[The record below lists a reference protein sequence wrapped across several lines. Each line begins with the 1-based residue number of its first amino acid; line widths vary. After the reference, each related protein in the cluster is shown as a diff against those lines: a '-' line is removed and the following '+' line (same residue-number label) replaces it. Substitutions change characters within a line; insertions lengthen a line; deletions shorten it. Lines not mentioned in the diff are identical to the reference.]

1 MNQRRSRKQ
10 SDTPPDDT
18 TRSLHTLTQSPAMPA
33 HSAEM
38 ATLLSPHLFESAPDG
53 LVVVDHTG
61 AIVLVNGQVE
71 ALFGYS
77 RQDLLGQAVEVLIPE
92 SLRPGH
98 VHHREDY
105 AESPHARPMGAQLSL
120 FGRRLD
126 GSKFPVEISL
136 SPITMNER
144 LLVMAIIRDVTARK
158 QLESALQASMRAA
171 QSHLRLL
178 QTILDQ
184 LPSGVYLAR
193 GDDAK
198 LVLANRAAI
207 ALWGATWS
215 EGKPMAEFLAD
226 SRVQFQEPSGRPYPF
241 ERIPSIQALRGRKE
255 TVQAQVRI
263 VRPDGVTVPVLVTS
277 VPLPASLFLD
287 GATNQERMA
296 LAVYQDVTI
305 LAEAERI
312 KDEFVTLAA
321 HELRTPIAVAS
332 GYAQML
338 LRPTPSYEQTSLE
351 TPLAPWQDEA
361 LGDIDSALKRLTA
374 LTDDLLDVTRLQAGR
389 LQLSKEPHDLVALAT
404 RLSKR
409 MQTTTTEHVIQM
421 EAHARHLIVEIDV
434 RRIEQVFHNL
444 LSNAIKYSP
453 LGGEITVDLR
463 KVDPDPAHGIEQ
475 PTAEITIQDHG
486 LGIPADQQAMIFERF
501 VRARN
506 AQERGIDGTGLGLY
520 LCKEILAAHDGH
532 IWFESAEGRGTTF
545 HVLLPLLPLSELE

>member
-1 MNQRRSRKQ
+1 
-10 SDTPPDDT
+10 
-18 TRSLHTLTQSPAMPA
+18 
-33 HSAEM
+33 M
-38 ATLLSPHLFESAPDG
+38 ATMLSPYLFEAAPDG

-61 AIVLVNGQVE
+61 AIVLVNGQIE
-71 ALFGYS
+71 ALFGYH

-92 SLRPGH
+92 ALRPGH
-98 VHHREDY
+98 VHHRKEF
-105 AESPHARPMGAQLSL
+105 SHTPHARPMGAQLAL
-120 FGRRLD
+120 FGRRQD
-126 GSKFPVEISL
+126 GTQFPVEISL
-136 SPITMNER
+136 SPISMNER

-193 GDDAK
+193 GEDAK
-198 LVLANRAAI
+198 LVLANRAATT
-207 ALWGATWS
+207 LWGAAWS
-215 EGKPMAEFLAD
+215 EGKPMAEFLAEC
-226 SRVQFQEPSGRPYPF
+226 RVQFQEPSGQPYPF
-241 ERIPSIQALRGRKE
+241 ERIPSIQALRGRQE
-255 TVQAQVRI
+255 IVQAQVRI

-287 GATNQERMA
+287 GATTQERMA
-296 LAVYQDVTI
+296 LAVYQDVTVM
-305 LAEAERI
+305 AEAERI
-312 KDEFVTLAA
+312 KDEFVALAA

-338 LRPTPSYEQTSLE
+338 LRPTPSYDQTPPE

-389 LQLSKEPHDLVALAT
+389 LLLSKEPHDLVALAS
-404 RLSKR
+404 RLCKR
-409 MQTTTTEHVIQM
+409 MQTTTTQHVIRL

-453 LGGEITVDLR
+453 LGGEIAIAMR
-463 KVDPDPAHGIEQ
+463 KVGPDPAHGIER
-475 PTAEITIQDHG
+475 PSAEITIQDHG
-486 LGIPADQQAMIFERF
+486 MGIPADQQAMIFERF

-532 IWFESAEGRGTTF
+532 IWFESAEGQGTTF

>member
-10 SDTPPDDT
+10 SDTSPEDA
-18 TRSLHTLTQSPAMPA
+18 TRSLHTVIQPSSLPAQ
-33 HSAEM
+33 SAEM
-38 ATLLSPHLFESAPDG
+38 ATMLSPHLFEAAPDG

-61 AIVLVNGQVE
+61 AILLVNGQVE
-71 ALFGYS
+71 ALFGYR
-77 RQDLLGQAVEVLIPE
+77 RQDLLGHAVEMLIPE
-92 SLRPGH
+92 ALRSGH
-98 VHHREDY
+98 VRHRDGY

-120 FGRRLD
+120 FGRRQN
-126 GSKFPVEISL
+126 GSQFPVEISL

-144 LLVMAIIRDVTARK
+144 LLVMATIRDVSARK
-158 QLESALQASMRAA
+158 QLESALQASMSAA

-193 GDDAK
+193 GTDAK
-198 LVLANRAAI
+198 LVLANRAAS

-215 EGKPMAEFLAD
+215 EGKPMAEFLAE
-226 SRVQFQEPSGRPYPF
+226 SKVQFQEPSGQPYPF
-241 ERIPSIQALRGRKE
+241 ERIPSIQALHGRQE

-287 GATNQERMA
+287 GATTQERMA
-296 LAVYQDVTI
+296 LAVYQDVTMM
-305 LAEAERI
+305 AEAERI
-312 KDEFVTLAA
+312 KDEFVALAA

-338 LRPTPSYEQTSLE
+338 LRPTPSYDQAPLE

-361 LGDIDSALKRLTA
+361 LGDIDFALKRLTA

-389 LQLSKEPHDLVALAT
+389 LLLSKEPHDLVALAT
-404 RLSKR
+404 RLCKR
-409 MQTTTTEHVIQM
+409 MQATTTQHAIRL
-421 EAHARHLIVEIDV
+421 EAHARHLIVEVDV
-434 RRIEQVFHNL
+434 HRIEQVFHNL

-453 LGGEITVDLR
+453 QGGEIAIDLR
-463 KVDPDPAHGIEQ
+463 KVDPDSAHGIER
-475 PTAEITIQDHG
+475 PSAEITIQDHG

-520 LCKEILAAHDGH
+520 LCKEILAAHDGL
-532 IWFESAEGRGTTF
+532 IWFESAEGQGTTF
-545 HVLLPLLPLSELE
+545 HAILPLLPLSELE